1 MGQTKRIRAE
11 ESKMKRKEIDEF
23 LKAVLA
29 CDIKELYSLLV
40 SASWCLRDL
49 FNSTKKE
56 EYLEKSEKLKE
67 IYTKLYPYVFDL

>member
-1 MGQTKRIRAE
+1 MEHTKRIRAE
-11 ESKMKRKEIDEF
+11 ESKKRREEIEGF
-23 LKAVLA
+23 LKDVLS

-56 EYLEKSEKLKE
+56 EYLEKSERLKE